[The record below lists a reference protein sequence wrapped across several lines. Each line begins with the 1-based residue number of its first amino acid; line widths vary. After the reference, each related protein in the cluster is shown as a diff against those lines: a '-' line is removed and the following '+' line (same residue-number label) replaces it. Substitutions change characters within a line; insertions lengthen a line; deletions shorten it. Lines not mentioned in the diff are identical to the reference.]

1 MITPSISQTAGILL
15 GRDKHHLVLVK
26 CTTTS
31 ATRNKAHICLS
42 CLDSYHLVKKLQ
54 LFLVPSL
61 IVLEATG
68 DFFLITFNCSLPQI
82 HSGNSLISLPPA
94 HTWPDN
100 HPEAPADCHR
110 WACNCSV
117 AWPCSEWLGENSL
130 PNEAAQG
137 VASPL
142 LRPVCVGLSRQLCD
156 LAYIGML
163 LSHTHT
169 QQSSAVSEAEKKAFF
184 KGLMGP
190 GTITR
195 WQIGLPLFE
204 RVGYLHEQCLLGLNT
219 H

>member
-1 MITPSISQTAGILL
+1 MITPSNSQTASFLL

-26 CTTTS
+26 CTTTF
-31 ATRNKAHICLS
+31 ATRNKVPICLS

-54 LFLVPSL
+54 LLLVPSL
-61 IVLEATG
+61 IVPEATG
-68 DFFLITFNCSLPQI
+68 DFFFITFNCSLPQI

-117 AWPCSEWLGENSL
+117 AWSCSEWLGENSL

-142 LRPVCVGLSRQLCD
+142 LRPVCVGPEQTAVRPCIHRY
-156 LAYIGML
+156 AAVT
-163 LSHTHT
+163 HTHNNCYLLCRR
-169 QQSSAVSEAEKKAFF
+169 QKKRPFF

-190 GTITR
+190 ITIIR
-195 WQIGLPLFE
+195 
-204 RVGYLHEQCLLGLNT
+204 
-219 H
+219 

>member
-1 MITPSISQTAGILL
+1 MITPSISQTAGVLL

-26 CTTTS
+26 CTTTF
-31 ATRNKAHICLS
+31 AKRNKVHICLS

-61 IVLEATG
+61 IVPEATG

-82 HSGNSLISLPPA
+82 HSGNNLISLPPA

-117 AWPCSEWLGENSL
+117 AWSCLEWLGENSL
-130 PNEAAQG
+130 PNEAAQD

-156 LAYIGML
+156 LAYIDML
-163 LSHTHT
+163 LSHTHNNHYLLC
-169 QQSSAVSEAEKKAFF
+169 QRQKKGLF

-190 GTITR
+190 ITI
-195 WQIGLPLFE
+195 IS
-204 RVGYLHEQCLLGLNT
+204 
-219 H
+219 